1 MLLLLTDTVWAR
13 ALHTGG
19 IVLACW
25 AAVAVPAAL
34 VVGAFIR
41 AGKGGGA

>member
-25 AAVAVPAAL
+25 AALAVPAAL
-34 VVGAFIR
+34 AVAAFAR
-41 AGKGGGA
+41 AGEGPDA